1 MKANRLRLEKKFDV
15 IERAGGIKLPHM
27 KSGSGISFTY
37 WERLNVIFSLP
48 AFLFGFVY
56 YIYHGLWKKS
66 LILVAFCLASIEL
79 LDIIFIRYPSIYELW
94 YGFSY
99 LITPMV
105 FALRANGDLY
115 TEYRLNKNVNNS
127 LWSDAMHRLTRNK
140 AAMLGACILILLITL
155 AALAPWI
162 APYSY
167 SYQDLNLGASPPS
180 ADHLLGT
187 DVLGRDLLSR
197 ILYGARISLL
207 VGFVATG
214 VALVIGV
221 SWGIIAGYAGGK
233 VDSIMMRIVDVLYGL
248 PFIIFIILL
257 MVIFGRNLWLL
268 FGAIG
273 AVEWLT
279 MARIVRGQVIGL
291 KNQEFVMAAKAM
303 GVSNLSMFRRHLLP
317 NILGPIAVYATL
329 TIPQVMLLEGF
340 LSFLGLGIQ
349 PPMSSWGTLIKDGV
363 ESMEEYSWLLIYPGL
378 TFTITLFALNFFGDG
393 LRDALDPKTTDN

>member
-1 MKANRLRLEKKFDV
+1 MSSN
-15 IERAGGIKLPHM
+15 
-27 KSGSGISFTY
+27 S
-37 WERLNVIFSLP
+37 
-48 AFLFGFVY
+48 
-56 YIYHGLWKKS
+56 
-66 LILVAFCLASIEL
+66 
-79 LDIIFIRYPSIYELW
+79 
-94 YGFSY
+94 
-99 LITPMV
+99 
-105 FALRANGDLY
+105 
-115 TEYRLNKNVNNS
+115 S
-127 LWSDAMHRLTRNK
+127 LWSDAIYRLTRNK
-140 AAMLGACILILLITL
+140 AAMFGAFILVILILC
-155 AALAPWI
+155 AALAPYI

-167 SYQDLNLGASPPS
+167 SFQDLNLGASPPS
-180 ADHLLGT
+180 AAHLLGT

-221 SWGIIAGYAGGK
+221 SWGIIAGYAGGR

-303 GVSNLSMFRRHLLP
+303 GVSNFSMFRKHLLP

-363 ESMEEYSWLLIYPGL
+363 ESMEEYSWLLIYPGI

>member
-1 MKANRLRLEKKFDV
+1 MS
-15 IERAGGIKLPHM
+15 
-27 KSGSGISFTY
+27 KSST
-37 WERLNVIFSLP
+37 
-48 AFLFGFVY
+48 
-56 YIYHGLWKKS
+56 
-66 LILVAFCLASIEL
+66 
-79 LDIIFIRYPSIYELW
+79 
-94 YGFSY
+94 
-99 LITPMV
+99 
-105 FALRANGDLY
+105 
-115 TEYRLNKNVNNS
+115 
-127 LWSDAMHRLTRNK
+127 LWSDAIYRLTRNK
-140 AAMLGACILILLITL
+140 AAMFGAIILFILILC

-167 SYQDLNLGASPPS
+167 SFQDLELGASPPS
-180 ADHLLGT
+180 AAHILGT

-233 VDSIMMRIVDVLYGL
+233 VDSVMMRIVDVLYGL

-303 GVSNLSMFRRHLLP
+303 GVSNFSMFRKHLLP

>member
-1 MKANRLRLEKKFDV
+1 MT
-15 IERAGGIKLPHM
+15 
-27 KSGSGISFTY
+27 KSST
-37 WERLNVIFSLP
+37 
-48 AFLFGFVY
+48 
-56 YIYHGLWKKS
+56 
-66 LILVAFCLASIEL
+66 
-79 LDIIFIRYPSIYELW
+79 
-94 YGFSY
+94 
-99 LITPMV
+99 
-105 FALRANGDLY
+105 
-115 TEYRLNKNVNNS
+115 
-127 LWSDAMHRLTRNK
+127 LWSDAIYRLTRNK
-140 AAMLGACILILLITL
+140 AAMFGAFILLILILC

-167 SYQDLNLGASPPS
+167 SFQNLELGASPPS
-180 ADHLLGT
+180 AEHILGT
-187 DVLGRDLLSR
+187 DVLGRDMLSR

-221 SWGIIAGYAGGK
+221 SWGIVAGYAGGR
-233 VDSIMMRIVDVLYGL
+233 VDSVMMRIVDILYGL

-279 MARIVRGQVIGL
+279 MARIVRGQVMGL
-291 KNQEFVMAAKAM
+291 KNQEFIMAAKAM
-303 GVSNLSMFRRHLLP
+303 GVSNFSMFRKHLLP

-363 ESMEEYSWLLIYPGL
+363 ESMEEHSWLLVYPGI

-393 LRDALDPKTTDN
+393 LRDALDPKTADN

>member
-1 MKANRLRLEKKFDV
+1 MNDN
-15 IERAGGIKLPHM
+15 
-27 KSGSGISFTY
+27 S
-37 WERLNVIFSLP
+37 
-48 AFLFGFVY
+48 
-56 YIYHGLWKKS
+56 
-66 LILVAFCLASIEL
+66 
-79 LDIIFIRYPSIYELW
+79 
-94 YGFSY
+94 
-99 LITPMV
+99 
-105 FALRANGDLY
+105 
-115 TEYRLNKNVNNS
+115 S
-127 LWSDAMHRLTRNK
+127 LWSDAIGRLLKNK
-140 AAMLGACILILLITL
+140 AAMVGAIILIFLIGC
-155 AALAPWI
+155 AILAPVI

-167 SYQDLNLGASPPS
+167 SFQDLDLGASPPS
-180 ADHLLGT
+180 SEHLLGT
-187 DVLGRDLLSR
+187 DILGRDLLSR

-221 SWGIIAGYAGGK
+221 SWGIVAGYFGGR
-233 VDSIMMRIVDVLYGL
+233 VDQVMMRIVDVLYGL

-257 MVIFGRNLWLL
+257 MVIFGRNIWLL

-279 MARIVRGQVIGL
+279 MARIVRGQVMSL
-291 KNQEFVMAAKAM
+291 KNQEFVLAAQAM

-329 TIPQVMLLEGF
+329 TIPQVMLLESF

-363 ESMEEYSWLLIYPGL
+363 ESMEEFSWLLIYPGI

-393 LRDALDPKTTDN
+393 LRDALDPKTSDN

>member
-1 MKANRLRLEKKFDV
+1 ME
-15 IERAGGIKLPHM
+15 
-27 KSGSGISFTY
+27 
-37 WERLNVIFSLP
+37 
-48 AFLFGFVY
+48 
-56 YIYHGLWKKS
+56 
-66 LILVAFCLASIEL
+66 
-79 LDIIFIRYPSIYELW
+79 
-94 YGFSY
+94 
-99 LITPMV
+99 
-105 FALRANGDLY
+105 
-115 TEYRLNKNVNNS
+115 NNSS
-127 LWSDAMHRLTRNK
+127 LWSDAYRRLIQNK
-140 AAMLGACILILLITL
+140 AAMIGGIVLVALILCAIF
-155 AALAPWI
+155 APLI

-167 SYQDLNLGASPPS
+167 SYQDLNLGASKPS
-180 ADHLLGT
+180 WDHLLGT
-187 DVLGRDLLSR
+187 DVMGRDLLSR
-197 ILYGARISLL
+197 ILYGARISLM
-207 VGFVATG
+207 VGFVATS

-221 SWGIIAGYAGGK
+221 SWGIVAGYFGGRI
-233 VDSIMMRIVDVLYGL
+233 DSVMMRIVDVLYGL

-291 KNQEFVMAAKAM
+291 KNQEFVLAAQAM
-303 GVSNLSMFRRHLLP
+303 GVSNLMMFRKHLFP

-329 TIPQVMLLEGF
+329 TIPQVMLLESF

-393 LRDALDPKTTDN
+393 LRDALDPKTSSD

>member
-1 MKANRLRLEKKFDV
+1 MS
-15 IERAGGIKLPHM
+15 
-27 KSGSGISFTY
+27 KSST
-37 WERLNVIFSLP
+37 
-48 AFLFGFVY
+48 
-56 YIYHGLWKKS
+56 
-66 LILVAFCLASIEL
+66 
-79 LDIIFIRYPSIYELW
+79 
-94 YGFSY
+94 
-99 LITPMV
+99 
-105 FALRANGDLY
+105 
-115 TEYRLNKNVNNS
+115 
-127 LWSDAMHRLTRNK
+127 LWSDAIYRLTRNK
-140 AAMLGACILILLITL
+140 AAMFGAFILIILIAS

-167 SYQDLNLGASPPS
+167 SFQNLELGASPPS
-180 ADHLLGT
+180 SKHFLGT

-221 SWGIIAGYAGGK
+221 SWGIVAGYSGGR

-279 MARIVRGQVIGL
+279 MARIVRGQVMGL
-291 KNQEFVMAAKAM
+291 KNQEFVMAARAM
-303 GVSNLSMFRRHLLP
+303 GVSNFSMFRKHLLP

-363 ESMEEYSWLLIYPGL
+363 ESMEEHSWLLIYPGI

>member
-1 MKANRLRLEKKFDV
+1 MN
-15 IERAGGIKLPHM
+15 
-27 KSGSGISFTY
+27 
-37 WERLNVIFSLP
+37 
-48 AFLFGFVY
+48 
-56 YIYHGLWKKS
+56 
-66 LILVAFCLASIEL
+66 
-79 LDIIFIRYPSIYELW
+79 
-94 YGFSY
+94 
-99 LITPMV
+99 
-105 FALRANGDLY
+105 
-115 TEYRLNKNVNNS
+115 NNS
-127 LWSDAMHRLTRNK
+127 LWSDALYRLSKNR
-140 AAMLGACILILLITL
+140 AAMIGGFILILLIFS
-155 AALAPWI
+155 AALAPII

-180 ADHLLGT
+180 SEHLLGT
-187 DVLGRDLLSR
+187 DILGRDLLSR

-221 SWGIIAGYAGGK
+221 SWGIVAGYIGGR
-233 VDSIMMRIVDVLYGL
+233 VDSIMMRIVDILYVL

-291 KNQEFVMAAKAM
+291 KNQEFVMAAQAM
-303 GVSNLSMFRRHLLP
+303 GVPNIRLFRKHIFP

-329 TIPQVMLLEGF
+329 TIPQVMLLEAF
-340 LSFLGLGIQ
+340 LSFLGLGVQ
-349 PPMSSWGTLIKDGV
+349 PPMSSWGTLIRYGV
-363 ESMEEYSWLLIYPGL
+363 ESMEEFSWLLIYPAL

-393 LRDALDPKTTDN
+393 LRDALDPKTSED

>member
-1 MKANRLRLEKKFDV
+1 M
-15 IERAGGIKLPHM
+15 
-27 KSGSGISFTY
+27 S
-37 WERLNVIFSLP
+37 
-48 AFLFGFVY
+48 
-56 YIYHGLWKKS
+56 
-66 LILVAFCLASIEL
+66 
-79 LDIIFIRYPSIYELW
+79 
-94 YGFSY
+94 
-99 LITPMV
+99 
-105 FALRANGDLY
+105 
-115 TEYRLNKNVNNS
+115 NNSS
-127 LWSDAMHRLTRNK
+127 LWSDAIGRLLKNK
-140 AAMLGACILILLITL
+140 AAMVGAIILFLLIGC
-155 AALAPWI
+155 AFLAPVI

-167 SYQDLNLGASPPS
+167 SFQNLDLGASPPS
-180 ADHLLGT
+180 SEHLLGT
-187 DVLGRDLLSR
+187 DILGRDLLSR

-221 SWGIIAGYAGGK
+221 SWGIVAGYFGGR
-233 VDSIMMRIVDVLYGL
+233 VDQIMMRIVDVLYGL

-279 MARIVRGQVIGL
+279 MARIVRGQVMSL
-291 KNQEFVMAAKAM
+291 KNQEFVLAAQAM

-329 TIPQVMLLEGF
+329 TIPQVMLLESF

-363 ESMEEYSWLLIYPGL
+363 ESMEEYSWLLVYPGI

-393 LRDALDPKTTDN
+393 LRDALDPKTSDN

>member
-1 MKANRLRLEKKFDV
+1 MKD
-15 IERAGGIKLPHM
+15 
-27 KSGSGISFTY
+27 
-37 WERLNVIFSLP
+37 
-48 AFLFGFVY
+48 
-56 YIYHGLWKKS
+56 
-66 LILVAFCLASIEL
+66 
-79 LDIIFIRYPSIYELW
+79 
-94 YGFSY
+94 
-99 LITPMV
+99 
-105 FALRANGDLY
+105 
-115 TEYRLNKNVNNS
+115 NS
-127 LWSDAMHRLTRNK
+127 LWSDAIYRLSRNR
-140 AAMLGACILILLITL
+140 AAMLGGLVLVMLVICAV
-155 AALAPWI
+155 LAPWI

-167 SYQDLNLGASPPS
+167 SFQDLNLGASPPS
-180 ADHLLGT
+180 SDHFLGT
-187 DVLGRDLLSR
+187 DILGRDLLSR

-221 SWGIIAGYAGGK
+221 SWGIVAGYFGGR

-291 KNQEFVMAAKAM
+291 KNQEFVLAAQAM

-363 ESMEEYSWLLIYPGL
+363 ESMEEYSWLLIYPGI

-393 LRDALDPKTTDN
+393 LRDALDPKTSDN